1 MVAPVQFLG
10 KISYSIYMV
19 HTFILTSLAISIK
32 RVFKLPMDVDLA
44 TNLTFPRID
53 PWIGDVLL
61 SAIVLV
67 VVTVSAL
74 TLQVHRRAMPHAR
87 TASCGIYSDRPPA
100 RVAQHHSEKCEMM
113 WLKPE

>member
-32 RVFKLPMDVDLA
+32 RVFKVPMDVDLA

-67 VVTVSAL
+67 VVAVSAL
-74 TLQVHRRAMPHAR
+74 TYKFIEEPCRTLGRHLAAYIQIGHRRELLSTTQKNAR
-87 TASCGIYSDRPPA
+87 
-100 RVAQHHSEKCEMM
+100 
-113 WLKPE
+113 